1 MNLINIY
8 ICICICVCVYEKSIR
23 CRCLHRPGSNNSREK
38 LTKRKTL
45 YSRISARVNSST
57 NEKFH
62 GSFVRRTQIKI
73 LLILTFSTVRPLTR
87 LFVARCQIGRYIY
100 LYVCGPYP
108 LSCLVEF
115 DVQTYGLRVGSVYFT
130 LQEYILARC
139 MYSVLQTYLF
149 FLIV

>member
-8 ICICICVCVYEKSIR
+8 ICICVRVYEKSIR

-130 LQEYILARC
+130 MEDEDCTISLHSLQE
-139 MYSVLQTYLF
+139 
-149 FLIV
+149 